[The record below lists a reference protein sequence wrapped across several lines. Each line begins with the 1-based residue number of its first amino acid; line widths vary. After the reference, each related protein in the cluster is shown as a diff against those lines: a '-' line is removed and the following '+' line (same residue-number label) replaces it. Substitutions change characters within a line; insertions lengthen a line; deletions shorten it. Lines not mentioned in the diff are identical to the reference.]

1 MPPMESTSVLSS
13 KRQLTVPAA
22 MARALGIGPG
32 SRVILRLE
40 GERIVLLPVAA
51 GSLTEALGGSL
62 HGAYG
67 DADAYVREERA
78 AWNER

>member
-1 MPPMESTSVLSS
+1 MEETTAVLSS

-22 MARALGIGPG
+22 MARALRLGAG

-40 GERIVLLPVAA
+40 GDRIVLLPLGA
-51 GSLTEALGGSL
+51 GRLTDALGGSL

-67 DADAYVREERA
+67 DVEAYIREERVG
-78 AWNER
+78 WGTP

>member
-1 MPPMESTSVLSS
+1 MIETTATLSA

-22 MARALGIGPG
+22 MARALGLEPG

-40 GERIVLLPVAA
+40 EGQIVLLPLES
-51 GSLTEALGGSL
+51 GRLTEALGGSL

-67 DADAYVREERA
+67 DVEAYLREERA
-78 AWNER
+78 SWGDR